1 MLAIKEL
8 REGIRLGFASLQA
21 YIRPG
26 GSLNLT
32 DINIHA
38 EVFVGEILNALH
50 SWNLVNTNNTTPN
63 SPCIDLLEARER
75 IGIQVTS
82 QAGAAKLN
90 KTLQCVRTHGLST
103 RMNQLKVFSLLRKQ
117 GTYKVT
123 ETCPGISFNW
133 RQDVLDFDT
142 TLQEINA
149 ITDLQRLRAIHSVV
163 SNAFPTLFASRRA
176 LLQANRER
184 LEKDLRIFDREVMT
198 APFHFEDPVLMY
210 KAIRE
215 MRIALQQNGS
225 SRVANSVAARNF
237 HTAHAIL
244 RDTERQIRA
253 KFPYI
258 HDAAINDT
266 PNVRYPN
273 GAFSD
278 SIQLMMQIRGPLQ
291 PLLKE
296 IERELAAI
304 DARL

>member
-1 MLAIKEL
+1 MLAMKEL
-8 REGIRLGFASLQA
+8 RDDIRLAFASLQA

-38 EVFVGEILNALH
+38 EDFVGDVLNAIH
-50 SWNLVNTNNTTPN
+50 SWNLVNTNKTTSN
-63 SPCIDLLEARER
+63 SPCIDLLEAQKL

-82 QAGAAKLN
+82 QPGAAKLD
-90 KTLQCVRTHGLST
+90 KTIVCVRTHGLAT
-103 RMNQLKVFSLLRKQ
+103 KINQLKVFSLIRKQ

-123 ETCPGISFNW
+123 ETCPGVSFNW
-133 RQDVLDFDT
+133 CQDVLDFDT
-142 TLQEINA
+142 ILQEINA
-149 ITDLQRLRAIHSVV
+149 ITDLQRLRVIHSVV
-163 SNAFPTLFASRRA
+163 SNAFPALFSSRRA
-176 LLQANRER
+176 LLQSSRDR
-184 LEKDLRIFDREVMT
+184 LEKDLRVFDREVMF

-237 HTAHAIL
+237 QSAHAIL

-253 KFPYI
+253 MYPYI
-258 HDAAINDT
+258 HDAATNNT

-278 SIQLMMQIRGPLQ
+278 SIHLMMQIRGSLQ
-291 PLLKE
+291 PLVKE

-304 DARL
+304 DAQL